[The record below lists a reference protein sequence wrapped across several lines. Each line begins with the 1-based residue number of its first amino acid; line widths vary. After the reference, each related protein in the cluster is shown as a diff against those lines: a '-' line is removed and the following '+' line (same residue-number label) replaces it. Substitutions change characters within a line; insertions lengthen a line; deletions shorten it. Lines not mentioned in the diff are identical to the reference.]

1 MMIRLK
7 SQYVFILMMVVVAF
21 VNTTAL
27 AAEVPR
33 MTKEELKGV
42 LDDPKVVVLDL
53 RAGRDWKSSE
63 FKIKA
68 LNTKAPKNLANGLRN
83 TRKIKN
89 WCYIVPDRVKRPVS
103 VWHVSL

>member
-7 SQYVFILMMVVVAF
+7 SPYVFILMMVVVAF

-63 FKIKA
+63 FKIKGA
-68 LNTKAPKNLANGLRN
+68 EHASPKEFGQWSQKYAKDKKLVLYCA
-83 TRKIKN
+83 
-89 WCYIVPDRVKRPVS
+89 
-103 VWHVSL
+103 